1 MIQKP
6 AIPDPGTTAGLHDDG
21 LDIGALLPDTLAAWR
36 PLLVEAIGFFL
47 EHLPA
52 PRLDAIVAEQFAL
65 DGEASPAARAAGLL
79 AHCPTLHKLGQVVAR
94 QPALHPELR
103 RQLQALESMPPSID
117 MDALLR
123 QIRAQLGPR
132 SALRLADSALAEG
145 SVAVVLPC
153 SWRQDGRVHEGVL
166 KVLKPGI
173 AGHLAEELAILP
185 ALATFL
191 EHRAAALGLPAI
203 DYRSHL
209 ASASRLLQQEI
220 RLDREQANMRA
231 ASALLDADGAVFVPA
246 LLPWCTPE
254 ITAMARVE
262 GPKLADAVLRP
273 GQGRRLG
280 HALVAALLGRPFW
293 SAADDALF
301 HGDLHGGNLL
311 LAPDGRIAALD
322 WSLTASLSKPH
333 REALVAIALAALA
346 LDEARVVAG
355 LAALGLRDARGA
367 AITARVGA
375 ALDALVRSGR
385 PPGFDWLLRLLDELA
400 LQGAAGFGAQL
411 AVLRKS
417 WLSLSGVLHDLGAGA
432 QADLPLIDVG
442 LQRFM
447 GEWPARLVA
456 APDSR
461 AFATHVSTADL
472 IHTAV
477 HAWPASLRYWT
488 RLFARA

>member
-1 MIQKP
+1 MIP
-6 AIPDPGTTAGLHDDG
+6 TPDTPTPDTPAGLLDDG
-21 LDIGALLPDTLAAWR
+21 LDIGALLPDALAAWR

-52 PRLDAIVAEQFAL
+52 PRLEAIVAEQLAL
-65 DGEASPAARAAGLL
+65 DGEASAAVRAAALL

-94 QPALHPELR
+94 QPALHPALR
-103 RQLQALESMPPSID
+103 RQLQTLESMPPSAD
-117 MDALLR
+117 MDALLHHVR
-123 QIRAQLGPR
+123 TQLGPQ
-132 SALRLADSALAEG
+132 SGLRLADSALAQG

-153 SWRQDGRVHEGVL
+153 SWRQDGQVLEGVL

-173 AGHLAEELAILP
+173 ARHLAEELAILP

-191 EHRAAALGLPAI
+191 EHRAEALGLPGI
-203 DYRSHL
+203 DYRGHI

-231 ASALLDADGAVFVPA
+231 ASALLDADATVFVPA

-254 ITAMARVE
+254 LTAMARVD
-262 GPKLADAVLRP
+262 GPKLADAALRP
-273 GQGRRLG
+273 GQGRSLG
-280 HALVAALLGRPFW
+280 HGLVAALLARPFW

-322 WSLTASLSKPH
+322 WSLTASLSKPQ

-346 LDEARVVAG
+346 LDEAHIVDG
-355 LAALGLRDARGA
+355 LAALGLRDTHSA
-367 AITARVGA
+367 AITAQVAA

-385 PPGFDWLLRLLDELA
+385 PPGFDWLLRLLDTLA
-400 LQGAAGFGAQL
+400 LQGAAGFGEQL
-411 AVLRKS
+411 AVFRKS

-447 GEWPARLVA
+447 GEWPARLVT

-472 IHTAV
+472 IHTAAQ
-477 HAWPASLRYWT
+477 AWPASLRYWT
-488 RLFARA
+488 RLLARP